1 MIKEFEY
8 LKQEFPNKYISTVLE
23 HKAVNKALTFLD
35 DENQYILFTGM
46 FPEVNGG
53 KGIADDLESY
63 LVNFLVEKYKTK
75 AFGRAAAFVFV
86 DLVE

>member
-46 FPEVNGG
+46 FPEVNGP
-53 KGIADDLESY
+53 KSPIISLIASNQSCCSESVVS
-63 LVNFLVEKYKTK
+63 LSLSVS
-75 AFGRAAAFVFV
+75 
-86 DLVE
+86 